1 MFTLSIV
8 TPERVYYDGLV
19 TSLVVP
25 GTEGYLGVLSNH
37 APLITALQNGRIE
50 FRDTDDTV
58 HILAV
63 SGGFLE
69 VFDNKATLLADTVEA
84 SEEIDID
91 RAQNAFERAKKKLEE
106 LNSGV
111 SPEMINEQEAR
122 EALERAR
129 NRLKVY
135 RDTHD

>member
-8 TPERVYYDGLV
+8 TPERVYFDGDV

-37 APLITALQNGRIE
+37 APLITSLQNGRIE
-50 FRDTDDTV
+50 FRDGSDTV

-84 SEEIDID
+84 ADEIDVD
-91 RAQNAFERAKKKLEE
+91 RAQNAFERARKKLEDI
-106 LNSGV
+106 NAGV
-111 SPEMINEQEAR
+111 SPEMINQQEAR

-129 NRLKVY
+129 NRIKVY

>member
-8 TPERVYYDGLV
+8 TPERVYYDGKV
-19 TSLVVP
+19 SSLVVP

-37 APLITALQNGRIE
+37 APLITSLRNGRIE
-50 FRDTDDTV
+50 FRDEKDAV

-84 SEEIDID
+84 AEEIDVN
-91 RAQNAFERAKKKLEE
+91 RAQQAFERAKKRL
-106 LNSGV
+106 
-111 SPEMINEQEAR
+111 EMINAGQSPDGAGEQEAR

-129 NRLKVY
+129 NRLKIY
-135 RDTHD
+135 RDTHS

>member
-8 TPERVYYDGLV
+8 TPERVYFDGDV

-37 APLITALQNGRIE
+37 APLITSLQNGRIE
-50 FRDTDDTV
+50 FRDGSDAV

-84 SEEIDID
+84 AEEIDVD
-91 RAQNAFERAKKKLEE
+91 RAQNAFERAKKKLEDI
-106 LNSGV
+106 NAGV
-111 SPEMINEQEAR
+111 SPEMISQQEAR

-129 NRLKVY
+129 NRIKVY

>member
-8 TPERVYYDGLV
+8 TPERVYYDGKV

-25 GTEGYLGVLSNH
+25 GAEGYLGVLSNH
-37 APLITALQNGRIE
+37 APLITSLRNGKIE
-50 FRDTDDTV
+50 FRDEAEKE

-84 SEEIDID
+84 AEEIDVN
-91 RAQNAFERAKKKLEE
+91 RAQEAFERAKKKLEL
-106 LNSGV
+106 LNAGEYPNAS
-111 SPEMINEQEAR
+111 SAEEAR

-129 NRLKVY
+129 NRIKIY
-135 RDTHD
+135 RDTHS